1 MPPNAQFPHTRVVAH
16 PNWSN
21 YSGTIS
27 GRKIPIF
34 CSLEGG
40 ADVSIMKKHGDAIR
54 AIVRHCFN
62 QNTKLRV
69 LGSTWSFSSVVEP
82 DQVALDPSAMT
93 FRHRVTP
100 DQLSAAYAPRSAEG
114 YVPYYFQGGTGIA
127 SINER
132 LGNDG
137 LALQTSGGGNGHR
150 IGGCIATGTHG
161 SAIGIGALHDT
172 VLALHLVTGP
182 DSAVLVQP
190 GTDGIDAPFTPE
202 LAQWLQQVTGI
213 PTRNI
218 ANDTLF
224 RAAQV
229 SLGSLGVV
237 FGVIVEATPL
247 YHFRIR
253 RARAKIT
260 SDVMWDAIKTLDT
273 SALHPTIAQKPYH
286 FEVILHPYPD
296 IDREMMFATLM
307 WKEDPAGI
315 PFRNPLPGFPRVSSD
330 TMGLISRLTTLNNA
344 LLAGLT
350 RQALQT
356 QILEQLR
363 GDNVPIDR
371 DGFAF
376 PGEVF
381 GPTTLPGGSGAST
394 EIVVDHQNAEKA
406 LKLILRV
413 LDEQATKGRSFLGCV
428 AARFVPKTN
437 ALLGMNKASM
447 NCFIELPSVRN
458 DNVIRIYKAIWSEL
472 DAKGVS
478 FACHWGQMGGFKPER
493 VRKYY
498 GPDFAAWSAARSQLL
513 NANPTALHVFG
524 AAILAK
530 VGL

>member
-1 MPPNAQFPHTRVVAH
+1 MPPLPKFPNTNVMAH
-16 PNWSN
+16 PGWSN

-27 GRKIPIF
+27 KKAIPVW

-40 ADVSIMKKHGDAIR
+40 TDISILKKHGDAVR
-54 AIVRHCFN
+54 AILRFCFE
-62 QNTKLRV
+62 QNPPSKLRV
-69 LGSTWSFSSVVEP
+69 VGSGWSFSSVLEP
-82 DQVALDPSAMT
+82 DRVALDPSAMT

-100 DQLSAAYAPRSAEG
+100 DQLSAEYAPRAAEG

-132 LGNDG
+132 LGKDG

-182 DSAVLVQP
+182 DTAVLVQP
-190 GTDGIDAPFTPE
+190 GTNAPFTPA
-202 LAQWLQQVTGI
+202 LAQWLEANTGI
-213 PTRNI
+213 PTAHI
-218 ANDTLF
+218 ANDQLF

-247 YHFRIR
+247 YHFRIKR
-253 RARAKIT
+253 VRARIQ
-260 SDVMWDAIKTLDT
+260 SDVMWNAIRTLDT
-273 SALHPTIAQKPYH
+273 SALHPGIATKPYH
-286 FEVILHPYPD
+286 FDVILHPYPD
-296 IDREMMFATLM
+296 IDRDMMFATMM
-307 WKEDPAGI
+307 WKEEPAGI
-315 PFRNPLPGFPRVSSD
+315 PFRNPLPGIPRVSSD

-344 LLAGLT
+344 VLAGLT

-363 GDNVPIDR
+363 GDHVPTDK

-381 GPTTLPGGSGAST
+381 GPTTLPGGAGAST
-394 EIVVDHQNAEKA
+394 EIVVDHKNVERT
-406 LKLILRV
+406 LKTILRV
-413 LDEQATKGRSFLGCV
+413 IDEQATKSRSFLGAV

-437 ALLGMNKASM
+437 ALLGMNQADMS
-447 NCFIELPSVRN
+447 CFIELPSVRN
-458 DNVIRIYKAIWSEL
+458 DDVVKVYKAIWTEL
-472 DAKGVS
+472 DARGIP
-478 FACHWGQMGGFKPER
+478 FTCHWGQMGGFKPER
-493 VRKYY
+493 VRRYY
-498 GPDFAAWSAARSQLL
+498 GANATAWTAARRQLL
-513 NANPTALHVFG
+513 NNDDTALRVFASAMLDRLG
-524 AAILAK
+524 F
-530 VGL
+530 